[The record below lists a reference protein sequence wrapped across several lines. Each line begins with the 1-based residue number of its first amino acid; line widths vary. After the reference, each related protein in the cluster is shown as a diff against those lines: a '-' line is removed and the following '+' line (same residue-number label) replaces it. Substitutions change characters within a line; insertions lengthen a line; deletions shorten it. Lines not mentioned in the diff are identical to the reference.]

1 MAHQQREEFH
11 IAGVEPLTADTR
23 LQSLEKRIEFEGDG
37 VSDPYDSDYVPPISL
52 RGASQDM
59 GTYCLKTIKQF
70 WEEKRTAII
79 NRLESKD
86 NVVALGDRR
95 IYLPGHCY
103 VLYVHNDGARHH
115 GHRWNAHKHQR
126 GVYGCVERAMGPLSS
141 SSLLL
146 QLNWSRHNRGQDF
159 IIWSLNRS

>member
-59 GTYCLKTIKQF
+59 
-70 WEEKRTAII
+70 
-79 NRLESKD
+79 SKD